1 MTGFGVAAD
10 ELTVHAGHLDAL
22 DARIAALTAMAAA
35 SSMPGNAYGLL
46 CAFLP
51 PIVNPV
57 EEKGKDALA
66 ATASAVRT
74 TAANVRTAAGNYEQR
89 EDASAQPFDDYL
101 A

>member
-22 DARIAALTAMAAA
+22 DSRIAVVAATVAA
-35 SSMPGNAYGLL
+35 SSMPGSAYGLL

-51 PIVNPV
+51 PVVNPV
-57 EEKGKDALA
+57 EDKGKDALA
-66 ATASAVRT
+66 ATAEAVRT
-74 TAANVRTAAGNYEQR
+74 TAANLRTAAGNYRQR
-89 EDASAQPFDDYL
+89 EDASAQPFHDYL